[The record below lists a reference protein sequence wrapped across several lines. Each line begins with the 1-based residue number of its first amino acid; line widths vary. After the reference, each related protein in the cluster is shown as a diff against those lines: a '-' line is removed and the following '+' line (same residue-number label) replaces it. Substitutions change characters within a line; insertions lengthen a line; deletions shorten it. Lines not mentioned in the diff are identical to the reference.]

1 MKKRTAATT
10 SPTKPES
17 TEGGRRVS
25 VLKRPKKRLVKADAA
40 KRKAFVAEHA
50 FLPEETRRS
59 GARIFFA
66 GEAHFRADAEL
77 RGKWVL
83 RGEPALV
90 DSSSPRRGEKAGYYS
105 AVCLE
110 TGEVEWMEL
119 EGNSNAGTSAAFL
132 MQLRQRHVGPLSV
145 IWDNAPAHRG
155 EAVRE
160 YLGTTSLELRLV
172 NLPAYSP
179 DFNADEAV
187 WGWARQE
194 ATGNQRLGQRP
205 WCSRGSTTSSPSR
218 PAGRMR

>member
-1 MKKRTAATT
+1 M
-10 SPTKPES
+10 
-17 TEGGRRVS
+17 
-25 VLKRPKKRLVKADAA
+25 
-40 KRKAFVAEHA
+40 AEHA

-105 AVCLE
+105 TVCLE

-132 MQLRQRHVGPLSV
+132 MQLRQRGTWGALSV

-194 ATGNQRLGQRP
+194 ATGNQRLG
-205 WCSRGSTTSSPSR
+205 TK
-218 PAGRMR
+218 ALV